1 MKQQNLITF
10 ILLLICTISGEARG
24 QAVSKDAQSGTN
36 PPPRTVS
43 QVLDIWISNTETQ
56 VVPLADAMPEEK
68 YSFAPTTGEFKG
80 VRTFAEQV
88 KHLAAFNY
96 LAANFILGRTPTL
109 DQKEEAGPETV
120 KTKAEVME
128 YLKGSFA
135 LLHQAVARIDDKNL
149 IEALPDASKGR
160 LALALETR
168 LALAIDAMAHSF
180 DHYGQMVEYLRMNGI
195 VPPASR

>member
-1 MKQQNLITF
+1 MKRQNLIPF
-10 ILLLICTISGEARG
+10 ILLLICAIGVEAHT
-24 QAVSKDAQSGTN
+24 QAVNTEAQSGAN

-68 YSFAPTTGEFKG
+68 YSFAPTNGAFKG

-96 LAANFILGRTPTL
+96 LAGNFILGRTPTL

-128 YLKGSFA
+128 YLKGSFT
-135 LLHQAVARIDDKNL
+135 LLHQAVATIDNKNML
-149 IEALPDASKGR
+149 EALPGASKGR
-160 LALALETR
+160 VALALETR
-168 LALAIDAMAHSF
+168 LALAIDTMAHSF